1 MVWSLNALR
10 AATRVRTRP
19 APPRRFDAG
28 AAAAAPCAVCGAAAA
43 APCAV
48 CGAATAVPFRSID
61 GIGYNKCPD
70 CGCICAESGFL
81 ARVDAGLV
89 GNYHDEYW
97 AFEMAAAKERCYG
110 STLVRVAEVFYYA
123 RRPIGRFIDIGAGS
137 GLLLD
142 ALSTLLPG
150 LSEKFHGIELF
161 PPPPEHRSRHPNY
174 HIGSLT
180 DLDVTFDAGVCIEVI
195 EHLTPATLRTLGSQL
210 AARSAPGALY
220 YFNSGQPAFVEQENP
235 GYLDPMKTGHIA
247 SYSIAGLTHIF
258 APLGFNVIALP
269 GRTWAFLLE
278 YGPPASIGCDELLHR
293 LWTPLPENMQALS
306 GDPFGNMFRAM
317 GLEGA
322 RCYLE
327 HATAQ
332 ERTRWALSMLPATA
346 PPG

>member
-1 MVWSLNALR
+1 MVWPLTALR
-10 AATRVRTRP
+10 SATGVRARTSP
-19 APPRRFDAG
+19 HRRFDFG
-28 AAAAAPCAVCGAAAA
+28 RAAALKCAVCGAALPA
-43 APCAV
+43 
-48 CGAATAVPFRSID
+48 PFRLID
-61 GIGYNKCPD
+61 GIGYHKCPGCD
-70 CGCICAESGFL
+70 CLLAEPEFL

-89 GNYHDEYW
+89 GNYHDDYW
-97 AFEMAAAKERCYG
+97 AFEMAAAQERCYG

-123 RRPIGRFIDIGAGS
+123 RRPIGKFIDIGTGS

-142 ALSTLLPG
+142 AVSTLLPG
-150 LSEKFHGIELF
+150 LRDRFHGIELF
-161 PPPPEHRSRHPNY
+161 PPPAAHRSRHPNY
-174 HIGSLT
+174 HIGTLG
-180 DLDVTFDAGVCIEVI
+180 DMDETFDAGVCIEVI

-210 AARSAPGALY
+210 ASRSAPGALY

-278 YGPPASIGCDELLHR
+278 YGPPAAVGCDELFHR
-293 LWTPLPENMQALS
+293 LWNPVPENMQALS

-317 GLEGA
+317 GQEGA

-327 HATAQ
+327 NATAHQ
-332 ERTRWALSMLPATA
+332 RTLWALSMLPKTEPA
-346 PPG
+346 G

>member
-1 MVWSLNALR
+1 LVWPLTALKS
-10 AATRVRTRP
+10 ATRVRARQ
-19 APPRRFDAG
+19 AADRRFDAG
-28 AAAAAPCAVCGAAAA
+28 KGAGVK
-43 APCAV
+43 CAV
-48 CGAATAVPFRSID
+48 CGAATARPFRCVD
-61 GIGYNKCPD
+61 GIGYHKCPS
-70 CGCICAESGFL
+70 CGCIFAEPEFL
-81 ARVDAGLV
+81 ARVEAGLV
-89 GNYHDEYW
+89 ENYQDEYW

-123 RRPIGRFIDIGAGS
+123 RRPIGRFIDIGSGS

-142 ALSTLLPG
+142 AIATLLPN
-150 LSEKFHGIELF
+150 LQDRFHGIELF

-174 HIGSLT
+174 HIGTLGDLT
-180 DLDVTFDAGVCIEVI
+180 GTFDAGVCIEVI
-195 EHLTPATLRTLGSQL
+195 EHLTPGTLRALGSQL

-235 GYLDPMKTGHIA
+235 GYLDPTKTGHVV

-269 GRTWAFLLE
+269 DRAWAFLLE
-278 YGPPASIGCDELLHR
+278 YGPPASVGCAELFHR
-293 LWTPLPENMQALS
+293 LWNPVRENMQALEL
-306 GDPFGNMFRAM
+306 DPFGHMFRAM

-332 ERTRWALSMLPATA
+332 ERTQWALSMLPKD
-346 PPG
+346 